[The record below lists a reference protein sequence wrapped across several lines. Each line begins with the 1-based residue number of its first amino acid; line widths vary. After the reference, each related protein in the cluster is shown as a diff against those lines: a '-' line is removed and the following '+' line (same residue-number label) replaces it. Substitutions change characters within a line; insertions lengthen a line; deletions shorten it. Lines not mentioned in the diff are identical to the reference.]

1 MSRAK
6 ILRELKQKNPN
17 LSKEVLEMVLNV
29 FSQNIIEG
37 LKERKNIELRGFGH
51 WYFRKLKEN
60 FNARNPNTNELIY
73 KPDRVKIRFKA
84 SKLLKKII
92 NE

>member
-6 ILRELKQKNPN
+6 ILRQLKQKNPYLN
-17 LSKEVLEMVLNV
+17 KEVLIMVLNV
-29 FSQNIIEG
+29 FSQNIVNG
-37 LKERKNIELRGFGH
+37 LRERKNIEIRGFGH
-51 WYFRKLKEN
+51 WYFKKLKEN
-60 FNARNPNTNELIY
+60 FNVRNPKTNELIY